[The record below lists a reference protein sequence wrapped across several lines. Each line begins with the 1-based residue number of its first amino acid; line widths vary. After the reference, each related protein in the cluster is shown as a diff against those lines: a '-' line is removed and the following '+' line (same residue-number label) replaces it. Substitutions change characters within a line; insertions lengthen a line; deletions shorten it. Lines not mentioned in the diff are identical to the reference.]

1 MRRLLACSF
10 LFAAISA
17 AGAAH
22 AARPLLTTTTE
33 GKDLRIVVHGVTD
46 YCSTDADTRIMRTS
60 ETIRIIRERPSR
72 VSRCLA
78 KTDMEFVVKDV
89 EPGMYRVT
97 YEQIPLVAPARALT
111 IASTTAVVREPPAP

>member
-1 MRRLLACSF
+1 MRRLLACSI

-17 AGAAH
+17 VGTAH
-22 AARPLLTTTTE
+22 ARPNLETITE

-46 YCSTDADTRIMRTS
+46 YCSTDADTRILRTS
-60 ETIRIIRERPSR
+60 ESIRIIRERPSR

-97 YEQIPLVAPARALT
+97 YEQIPLV
-111 IASTTAVVREPPAP
+111 